1 MEIAV
6 SADMPR
12 GEYVLYLLRIPVDV
26 DLLSHLEQWM
36 VGVSGFKVE

>member
-12 GEYVLYLLRIPVDV
+12 GEYVLYLLRIDV